1 MKKVLFIASMFICTV
16 AISQDF
22 QIGAK
27 AGVNISNFTGG
38 DFGTVEKEALIGYHA
53 GAFIRFRFGKLVL
66 QPELLVSTQGAKLES
81 AGNSEDYKLTYLNIP
96 IMLQYETNGGF
107 YVEAGPQ
114 FGAKIDESVPNTTTE
129 DFAES
134 MDIAICFGLGY
145 HFRFGLGI
153 GARYNVG
160 VSKVGDF
167 DAAAIDPDFKNGVA
181 QFSLFYTIF
190 NNNKKAKAQ

>member
-1 MKKVLFIASMFICTV
+1 MKKVLFIASMFIC
-16 AISQDF
+16 AMAMGQDF

-38 DFGTVEKEALIGYHA
+38 DFGTVEKEALIVYHA

-66 QPELLVSTQGAKLES
+66 QPELLVSTQGATLEN
-81 AGNSEDYKLTYLNIP
+81 AGNSQDYKLTYLNIP
-96 IMLQYETNGGF
+96 IMLQYETLGGF
-107 YVEAGPQ
+107 YLEAGPQ
-114 FGAKIDESVPNTTTE
+114 FGAKIDESVPNTTTG

-145 HFRFGLGI
+145 HFKFGLGI

-167 DAAAIDPDFKNGVA
+167 DASTIDPDFKNGVA

-190 NNNKKAKAQ
+190 NNNRNKKQ